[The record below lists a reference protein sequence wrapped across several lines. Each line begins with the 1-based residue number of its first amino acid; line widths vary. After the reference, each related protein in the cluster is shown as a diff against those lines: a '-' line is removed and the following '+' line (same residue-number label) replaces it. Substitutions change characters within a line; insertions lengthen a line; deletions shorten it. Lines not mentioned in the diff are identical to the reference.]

1 MLLPVTD
8 VSQIAKRIQASSTSS
23 LCSENAPEVLGFSG
37 AERHRNSLRRLLLA
51 LLGLLGVVVW
61 SCSPSTAGALIAKQA
76 IAPRHWAALS
86 SR

>member
-8 VSQIAKRIQASSTSS
+8 VSQIAKRIQAPSTSS
-23 LCSENAPEVLGFSG
+23 LLSENAPEVIGFSG

-51 LLGLLGVVVW
+51 LLGLLGVVVL

-76 IAPRHWAALS
+76 IAPRHRAALS